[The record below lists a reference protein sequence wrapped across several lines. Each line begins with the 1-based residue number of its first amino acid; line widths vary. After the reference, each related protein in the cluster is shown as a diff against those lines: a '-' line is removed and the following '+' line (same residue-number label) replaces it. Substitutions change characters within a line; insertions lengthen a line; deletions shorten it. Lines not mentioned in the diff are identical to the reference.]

1 MRFKPHLCTMQAS
14 SCPGWVMATPAFGRS
29 APFLRF
35 EHMKIPR
42 YVVILAVAAVVV
54 GGAAAGY
61 VAWKQY
67 EASQLPAGI
76 VSVNGRVEA
85 TQVDIS
91 TKIPGRV
98 IEIIPHEGD
107 IVPIGS
113 VVARID
119 TSETDAQLHQA
130 QASAE
135 LARQTLI
142 TRQASV
148 ASDDAQLQFAN
159 EELRRT
165 ATLVSKGWSTHERLD
180 KRNEQVKSADAALN
194 AAKSQVDEA
203 RAAVKT
209 ADAKV
214 EELQAVVDDSTIK
227 SPVRGRVQYRLVEPG
242 AVLPPGGKIATVI
255 DLQDVYMTVFLPA
268 LEAGR
273 LKVGNEARL
282 VLDAYL

>member
-1 MRFKPHLCTMQAS
+1 
-14 SCPGWVMATPAFGRS
+14 
-29 APFLRF
+29 
-35 EHMKIPR
+35 MKLNR
-42 YVVILAVAAVVV
+42 YVVIVAAAVVLV
-54 GGAAAGY
+54 GGVAAGY

-67 EASQLPAGI
+67 EASALPAGI

-113 VVARID
+113 VVARVD

-142 TRQASV
+142 TREASV

-165 ATLVSKGWSTHERLD
+165 ATLVQKGWSTHELTR
-180 KRNEQVKSADAALN
+180 
-194 AAKSQVDEA
+194 
-203 RAAVKT
+203 
-209 ADAKV
+209 
-214 EELQAVVDDSTIK
+214 
-227 SPVRGRVQYRLVEPG
+227 
-242 AVLPPGGKIATVI
+242 
-255 DLQDVYMTVFLPA
+255 PA
-268 LEAGR
+268 QR
-273 LKVGNEARL
+273 SR
-282 VLDAYL
+282 